1 MELESQ
7 MTEKYTTARLSV
19 EGDRFEILVKPEEA
33 LNFRMGKQVAVTQ
46 LLVIEEI
53 YSDANKGTRASIE
66 KLQKAF
72 GTTDA
77 VKIADEILRRG
88 ELQLTTDQRR
98 QLVEDKRK
106 QIVAFLARHCIDP
119 RTGTPHP
126 PLRIEQALSQIRIS
140 IDPFRSAEEQAK
152 TIIDDLR
159 PIIPLKM
166 EQMRVAVKIF
176 AEQAAKAYGAVK
188 NYGTITKEEWQRDGS
203 WIGVVEM
210 PAGLYGP
217 FIDRLGKLTQG
228 TVQTKIL
235 K

>member
-1 MELESQ
+1 

-53 YSDANKGTRASIE
+53 YSDANKGTRASTE

-106 QIVAFLARHCIDP
+106 QIVAFLTRHCIDP

-140 IDPFRSAEEQAK
+140 IDPFKSAEEQAK

-176 AEQAAKAYGAVK
+176 AEHAAKAYGAVK